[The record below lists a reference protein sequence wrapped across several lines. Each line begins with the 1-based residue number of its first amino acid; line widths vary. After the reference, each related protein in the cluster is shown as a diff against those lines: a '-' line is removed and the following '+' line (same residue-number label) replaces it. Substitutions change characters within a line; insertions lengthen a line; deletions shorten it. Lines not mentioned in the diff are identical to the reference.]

1 MLRGGVLILFN
12 KIKTVLSNEKGS
24 TFIESGLW
32 IALVVLVMAGAG
44 VAHSMLGELTPSIAT
59 AVSRSKALKMLLP
72 IGKNKVE
79 IVGVQK
85 EPLPHLI
92 DMLIDNLKKFREVD

>member
-1 MLRGGVLILFN
+1 MFN

-44 VAHSMLGELTPSIAT
+44 VALASAMEGKFGDIGDRVGE
-59 AVSRSKALKMLLP
+59 V
-72 IGKNKVE
+72 KVPAP
-79 IVGVQK
+79 G
-85 EPLPHLI
+85 
-92 DMLIDNLKKFREVD
+92 DVDVPAH

>member
-1 MLRGGVLILFN
+1 MFN

-44 VAHSMLGELTPSIAT
+44 VALARTME
-59 AVSRSKALKMLLP
+59 SKFDD
-72 IGKNKVE
+72 IGGVMKDVTVPDPEKV
-79 IVGVQK
+79 
-85 EPLPHLI
+85 
-92 DMLIDNLKKFREVD
+92 M

>member
-1 MLRGGVLILFN
+1 LFN

-44 VAHSMLGELTPSIAT
+44 VALANTMD
-59 AVSRSKALKMLLP
+59 
-72 IGKNKVE
+72 GKFDQIKG
-79 IVGVQK
+79 IMDGVTV
-85 EPLPHLI
+85 PDP
-92 DMLIDNLKKFREVD
+92 NAG

>member
-1 MLRGGVLILFN
+1 MLN

-44 VAHSMLGELTPSIAT
+44 VFLAG
-59 AVSRSKALKMLLP
+59 KMDWKLRE
-72 IGKNKVE
+72 IGNKVNSLD
-79 IVGVQK
+79 VPDPKAQ
-85 EPLPHLI
+85 
-92 DMLIDNLKKFREVD
+92 

>member
-1 MLRGGVLILFN
+1 MFN

-44 VAHSMLGELTPSIAT
+44 VALAETMDGKFGEIETEVGGVKVPTPA
-59 AVSRSKALKMLLP
+59 P
-72 IGKNKVE
+72 
-79 IVGVQK
+79 
-85 EPLPHLI
+85 
-92 DMLIDNLKKFREVD
+92 

>member
-1 MLRGGVLILFN
+1 MLN

-44 VAHSMLGELTPSIAT
+44 VVLAGTMDE
-59 AVSRSKALKMLLP
+59 
-72 IGKNKVE
+72 
-79 IVGVQK
+79 
-85 EPLPHLI
+85 
-92 DMLIDNLKKFREVD
+92 KFREIGTKMEGVTVPEPEKAM

>member
-1 MLRGGVLILFN
+1 MVHVNNMLRGGVLILLN

-44 VAHSMLGELTPSIAT
+44 VALANTMQGKFGEI
-59 AVSRSKALKMLLP
+59 
-72 IGKNKVE
+72 E
-79 IVGVQK
+79 GVM
-85 EPLPHLI
+85 EGVTVPNP
-92 DMLIDNLKKFREVD
+92 